1 MDGSVC
7 DWSAR
12 VEEASRRLP
21 IIGAPCL
28 TRLLDN
34 LGAADLDLP
43 VGAAARL
50 DTATRVDLGF
60 PATFIRDTSPSGR
73 RRSRR
78 GQLTT
83 PGVLM
88 PGLPG
93 G

>member
-12 VEEASRRLP
+12 AEETSRHLP
-21 IIGAPCL
+21 IIGARCL

-50 DTATRVDLGF
+50 DTATESTSDSRPRSSATPAPRVVG
-60 PATFIRDTSPSGR
+60 AVAEGS
-73 RRSRR
+73 
-78 GQLTT
+78 
-83 PGVLM
+83 
-88 PGLPG
+88 
-93 G
+93 